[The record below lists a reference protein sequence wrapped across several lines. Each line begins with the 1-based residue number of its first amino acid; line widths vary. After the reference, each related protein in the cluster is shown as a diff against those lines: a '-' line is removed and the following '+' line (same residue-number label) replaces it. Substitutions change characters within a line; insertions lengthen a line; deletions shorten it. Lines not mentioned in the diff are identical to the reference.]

1 MVLQMLCQQLH
12 HQALGGTA
20 EGSDLGQQGGA
31 FHVLRQRFLQCFD
44 LPANLAD
51 PREQLDL
58 S

>member
-1 MVLQMLCQQLH
+1 MVLQVLGQQLH
-12 HQALGGTA
+12 HQALRSPA

-31 FHVLRQRFLQCFD
+31 FHILRQRFLQCLD